1 MSTNVKN
8 FLDSLIKIDPSLK
21 QLERL
26 PREGKSFRLTEEELQ
41 KEVERRVAAMRDS
54 GDADRASV
62 KELKA
67 AQNQLAK
74 AQREA
79 EAQKKMIESA
89 LKAAQET
96 IQEMN
101 GVLTS
106 LSEQAS
112 PIASVISVV
121 EPVKA
126 RAAIPAKPASKSVT
140 KEPDGGEVEVDIPAV
155 EAQPAVEA
163 KKGKCIIL
171 VGAAKL
177 EVNYPEGEEFEGKI
191 KPGTAVRIVAQ
202 TNQII
207 ALVDEKKQP
216 GDVQKVVKVID
227 DSSIEVEYPAGA
239 RAVIW
244 SGPKPDEGDRVVLDL
259 SGLVALRNIGPK
271 ETESVF
277 KENTNVTWDDIGGL
291 VEAKR
296 MLREVLEEPYTH
308 KDLYAKYKK
317 KPSAGALLSGPP
329 GCGKTLLGKA
339 CASSMAAIHGTSAA
353 ESGYIYVK
361 GPEILNKW
369 VGQSEGNIRT
379 IFDNARRHKKKHG
392 YPAIVF
398 IDEADAVL
406 SKRGGRDRGIEGMER
421 TIVPMFL
428 AEMDGLEDSGA
439 FILIATNRPDVLDPA
454 IVRDGRIDRKVRIT
468 RPDQES
474 AEQIFRLHAKNRP
487 LALDLDKFCSAAAK
501 SVFDKSFTLYDV
513 VLGDGKQHKFTLAHL
528 LNGAMCAG
536 IVEKATQLAIRREKA
551 GDGDE
556 GIELSDLVNAVV
568 ETFEEQK
575 DLNHSDEIAE
585 FGELKNQKVKT
596 YARAQ

>member
-8 FLDSLIKIDPSLK
+8 FLDSLEKIDPSLK
-21 QLERL
+21 QYDKGL
-26 PREGKSFRLTEEELQ
+26 PKEEKVFRITESELQ
-41 KEVERRVAAMRDS
+41 TEVERRVKGMRPGNS
-54 GDADRASV
+54 GMVSSEEV
-62 KELKA
+62 QKLKNA
-67 AQNQLAK
+67 LSK
-74 AQREA
+74 AEREA
-79 EAQKKMIESA
+79 AAQKKMSDSA
-89 LKAAQET
+89 LAEAQGV

-101 GVLTS
+101 VALTD

-112 PIASVISVV
+112 PIASVLSVI
-121 EPVKA
+121 EPVKERPAVPA
-126 RAAIPAKPASKSVT
+126 REAT
-140 KEPDGGEVEVDIPAV
+140 KEPGKDDEGNDIEVDILAV
-155 EAQPAVEA
+155 EAQEAVEA

-177 EVNYPEGEEFEGKI
+177 EVNYPEGKEFEGKI
-191 KPGTAVRIVAQ
+191 HPGTAVRIVAQ

-207 ALVDEKKQP
+207 ALVTEKKPP

-227 DSSIEVEYPAGA
+227 DASIEVEYPAGA

-244 SGPKPDEGDRVVLDL
+244 SGPKPEEGDRVVLDL

-277 KENTNVTWDDIGGL
+277 KENTNITWDDVGGH

-296 MLREVLEEPYTH
+296 ALKEALEEPYTQ
-308 KDLYAKYKK
+308 KELYAKYKK
-317 KPSAGALLSGPP
+317 KPCAGALLYGSP
-329 GCGKTLLGKA
+329 GTGKTLLGKA
-339 CASSMAAIHGTSAA
+339 CASAMATLHGASSQD
-353 ESGYIYVK
+353 SGYIYVK

-428 AEMDGLEDSGA
+428 SEMDGLEESGA

-454 IVRDGRIDRKVRIT
+454 IVRDGRIDRKIHIG
-468 RPDQES
+468 RPDQEA
-474 AEQIFRLHAKNRP
+474 AEQIFRIHAKGRP
-487 LALDLDKFCSAAAK
+487 LALDIDKFCIAAAK
-501 SVFDKSFTLYDV
+501 SVFDKSFALYDV
-513 VLGDGKQHKFTLAHL
+513 TLGDGKTCKFTLANL
-528 LNGAMCAG
+528 INGAMCAG
-536 IVEKATQLAIRREKA
+536 IVEKATQLAIRRELK
-551 GDGDE
+551 GEGDE

-575 DLNHSDEIAE
+575 GLNHADEIAD
-585 FGELKNQKVKT
+585 FGEMSKQKIKT